1 MKKIYVK
8 WGWTD
13 DYGRITYLHYDW
25 FETMEEANEWV
36 AMKKKENGNWVRVVK
51 IAEGNFEDYERM
63 VEIEK
68 ELEVLKEKF

>member
-1 MKKIYVK
+1 
-8 WGWTD
+8 
-13 DYGRITYLHYDW
+13 
-25 FETMEEANEWV
+25 MEEANEWV